1 MSFLPLDPNSIVSC
15 ILECNPK
22 STREVSCLHV
32 LQRYTSRERL
42 GSCGLPPFL
51 ALWMSGCTGAGN
63 LNSVCLRLIQV
74 IEWRRDFLLNW
85 WKRRKYRSDV
95 MSNLMAMTL
104 MLGDEG
110 KLLEAHE
117 GIAEAIEHHFEEG
130 LLPEASATYLA
141 ATFISDA
148 IARSDDFERKQS
160 VERALSEW
168 SALDVAEQ
176 RQTRAA
182 LAEGSLDQDMLL
194 TRCQWMLLFA
204 QDYLIDKKIDTQIFR
219 ILKDSIYGPL
229 KGETIEQRTS
239 IRLSEILDQISD
251 S

>member
-1 MSFLPLDPNSIVSC
+1 M
-15 ILECNPK
+15 
-22 STREVSCLHV
+22 
-32 LQRYTSRERL
+32 
-42 GSCGLPPFL
+42 
-51 ALWMSGCTGAGN
+51 
-63 LNSVCLRLIQV
+63 
-74 IEWRRDFLLNW
+74 LNW